1 MVRQYGDQSEAQV
14 NGKNKE
20 SALVRLS
27 PSSPRFLLQIS
38 DGARDRA
45 SPGLT
50 GASRSWI
57 GCGESSA
64 REMNRIDVSKAAD
77 VLIRAAAPERLDE
90 LSQLWGT
97 GPDRVHLIDK
107 GAFDINEVFGLIQ
120 VTEITLRQIWLL
132 SFAAWRAIQA
142 YGGLFWYLNLARRPF
157 DRDVIA
163 ALHGQAE
170 ADAVLM
176 PCLRK
181 RACFA
186 REGISIRLNGL
197 RTSRSPRQRTSSAI
211 GMMRR
216 RSISPASLALIFLHE
231 IRHARVSKEG
241 DRPSDPRAEEL
252 EFDGFARRFLL
263 EKADVYALDCR
274 KPVED
279 VRAKRA
285 LAIAVAKTVIMEVQD
300 HWETTAAHPAVG
312 VRVRSFLEDVAEP
325 VRDWFW
331 HGSASFFAAICRS
344 RGRLPPRID
353 FASARDLA
361 LALANRL

>member
-1 MVRQYGDQSEAQV
+1 
-14 NGKNKE
+14 
-20 SALVRLS
+20 
-27 PSSPRFLLQIS
+27 
-38 DGARDRA
+38 
-45 SPGLT
+45 
-50 GASRSWI
+50 
-57 GCGESSA
+57 
-64 REMNRIDVSKAAD
+64 MNRIDVSKAAD

-170 ADAVLM
+170 ADAVFDALLAKARM
-176 PCLRK
+176 L
-181 RACFA
+181 
-186 REGISIRLNGL
+186 REGRNLDTFEWPADVPEPTPENIFSNRHDEAAFNFACI
-197 RTSRSPRQRTSSAI
+197 I
-211 GMMRR
+211 G
-216 RSISPASLALIFLHE
+216 AYIFLHE

-252 EFDGFARRFLL
+252 ECDGFARRFLL
-263 EKADVYALDCR
+263 EKADVYAHDCR

-300 HWETTAAHPAVG
+300 HWETTAAHLAVG

-331 HGSASFFAAICRS
+331 LGSASFFAAICRS